1 MKRITFDLQDCLVT
15 RSYVSLLK
23 LLEMDYNWIISDE
36 TFGFEKIVCYCV
48 IFVTLTKLIR
58 VIIH

>member
-36 TFGFEKIVCYCV
+36 TFEKIVCYCV

-58 VIIH
+58 AIIH